1 MLTYKKVEDAYLD
14 YKLGKPQPLVDT
26 LTEVEAV
33 IDELNMLLQA
43 DGVLGMVGVQ
53 TSVVAY
59 NLNKLINAIG
69 GKK

>member
-1 MLTYKKVEDAYLD
+1 MNRAYLD
-14 YKLGKPQPLVDT
+14 YKLGNPQPLIDK

-33 IDELNMLLQA
+33 IDELNTLLQA

-53 TSVVAY
+53 TGVVAY

-69 GKK
+69 GKNE

>member
-1 MLTYKKVEDAYLD
+1 
-14 YKLGKPQPLVDT
+14 VDT